1 MVNEQQYTSIRRVMD
16 NLMDHPLLRSLTL
29 DQVVRYT
36 LRFIGLHGYPRLYM
50 DKVAV
55 VDIKDFRGILPCDL
69 VRITQVRDLDSC
81 ICLRAMTDDFAEG
94 LEEHPHP
101 HGEDVHRNIQRLYDR
116 VQEKPDGKPNGKYD
130 GIRELYIPKQRK
142 LYREPSFKTQGRIIY
157 TSFPEGSVEVAYK
170 AIPVDEDNFPM
181 LVDDETYLAAL
192 EAFIKVEV
200 FTIKFDTGKISGSVL
215 QNAQQEYAFRAGE
228 LECRFKTP
236 SLSEMETLTRV
247 YNTLILS
254 QKHFD
259 NGFRDY
265 GNREYLRRH

>member
-16 NLMDHPLLRSLTL
+16 NLMDHPLLRNLTL
-29 DQVVRYT
+29 DQVIRYT
-36 LRFIGLHGYPRLYM
+36 LRFIGLHGYPMLYM
-50 DKVAV
+50 DKTAV
-55 VDIKDFRGILPCDL
+55 VDINDFRGMLPCDL
-69 VRITQVRDLDSC
+69 VRITQVKDLDSC
-81 ICLRAMTDDFAEG
+81 MCLRAMTDNFSEG
-94 LEEHPHP
+94 LEEHH
-101 HGEDVHRNIQRLYDR
+101 HHKESDNGNIQRLYGGIC
-116 VQEKPDGKPNGKYD
+116 EKPDGRPNGEYE
-130 GIRELYIPKQRK
+130 GIREIYIPKQK
-142 LYREPSFKTQGRIIY
+142 KPYKELSFKTQGRIIY
-157 TSFPEGSVEVAYK
+157 TSFPKGSVEVAYK
-170 AIPVDEDNFPM
+170 AIPVDENNYPM
-181 LVDDETYLAAL
+181 LMDDETYLAAL

-228 LECRFKTP
+228 LECRLKTP
-236 SLSEMETLTRV
+236 SLSEMETLSRV